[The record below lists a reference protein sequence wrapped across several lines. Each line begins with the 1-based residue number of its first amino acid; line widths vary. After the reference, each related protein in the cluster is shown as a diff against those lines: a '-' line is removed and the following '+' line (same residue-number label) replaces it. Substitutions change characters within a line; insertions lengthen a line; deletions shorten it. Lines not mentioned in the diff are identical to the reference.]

1 MARKKTTT
9 NMSISH
15 INSNSAVLLH
25 SAVSGDHNNH
35 KVPGQTLNHNF
46 IFNQIKLITSAL
58 IDSGL
63 NCCLAFAISLT
74 HTGRER
80 LCVCVC
86 VCERA
91 KHWSGVCRA
100 KWLRRAVGEKHE
112 GGEWL
117 VCFTGPERVVIQR
130 DMWGDGRRNIGS
142 WWRKGKRL
150 FPTAIHVCIHNFM
163 AKH

>member
-86 VCERA
+86 ASGLNTEAECAGQSDSGERLE
-91 KHWSGVCRA
+91 KNTRA
-100 KWLRRAVGEKHE
+100 GSDLFVLRDLNA
-112 GGEWL
+112 
-117 VCFTGPERVVIQR
+117 
-130 DMWGDGRRNIGS
+130 S
-142 WWRKGKRL
+142 
-150 FPTAIHVCIHNFM
+150 
-163 AKH
+163 